1 MNRSTPSPVELHTL
15 LGGIDIY
22 LFDQLMKGR
31 LQPGMRVL
39 DAGCG
44 RGRNVRYLLQAGFD
58 VWAIDQVP
66 EAVESVRE
74 FAARVAPS
82 LPSEQLRVE
91 DLSALSF
98 ADTSFD
104 VVISNAVL
112 HFVANRDEFET
123 MIDELWR
130 VLRPHGM
137 LFVRLAST
145 IGATFPIEPLGHG
158 CYRLPDAS
166 VRYLVDEKQLIDTTR
181 RLGGELLEPLKTT
194 VVQRQRCM
202 TTWCLQKA
210 RV

>member
-210 RV
+210 HV

>member
-74 FAARVAPS
+74 FAARVAPL

-210 RV
+210 HV

>member
-66 EAVESVRE
+66 EAVEAVRE
-74 FAARVAPS
+74 FAARVVPS
-82 LPSEQLRVE
+82 LPSEQFRVE

-112 HFVANRDEFET
+112 HFVANRDEFDT
-123 MIDELWR
+123 MIAELWR

-145 IGATFPIEPLGHG
+145 IGATFPVEPLGRG

-210 RV
+210 HV